1 MEYVAAKTMPEVLRL
16 LKLWKGRAKLIAG
29 GTNVIPD
36 MRAKLLKPAAL
47 IDISGLRSL
56 SYIKEAKGRIRIG
69 GLTTIAE
76 LASSTTL
83 QKYAP
88 ILAQAA
94 RQLGNPL
101 VRNRATI
108 AGNLAHASP
117 AADTA
122 VPLLVLEAMVVTQRS
137 DGKGRRIPLDQ
148 FFLGP
153 QRTLLRKDEIIK
165 EIFFP
170 KGNSSLQMG
179 YMKLGLR
186 NAMAISVVSAALLVE
201 RQEGICR
208 QVRIGLGS
216 VAPKPRRAYETEKIL
231 RGKRISPEIIAACCA
246 QVQKET
252 NPLTD
257 IRATAEY
264 RKSMTP
270 VLLKRLI
277 QQTLGVENQ

>member
-1 MEYVAAKTMPEVLRL
+1 MEYAAAKTIPEVLRL

-29 GTNVIPD
+29 GTNIIPD
-36 MRAKLLKPAAL
+36 MRAKFLKPAAL
-47 IDISGLRSL
+47 IDISRVRNL
-56 SYIKEAKGRIRIG
+56 SYIKEEKGWIRIG
-69 GLTTIAE
+69 SLTTVAE
-76 LASSTTL
+76 LASSATL
-83 QKYAP
+83 QKYGP
-88 ILAQAA
+88 ILVQAA

-108 AGNLAHASP
+108 AGNLANASP

-148 FFLGP
+148 FFVGP
-153 QRTLLRKDEIIK
+153 QRTILRKDEIIK
-165 EIFFP
+165 EILFP
-170 KGNSSLQMG
+170 KGNPSFQMG

-186 NAMAISVVSAALLVE
+186 NAMAISVASAALLVE
-201 RQEGICR
+201 REEGICR
-208 QVRIGLGS
+208 QVRIGLGA

-231 RGKRISPEIIAACCA
+231 MGERVSAEVIAACCA
-246 QVQKET
+246 RVAEET
-252 NPLTD
+252 NPVTD

-264 RKSMTP
+264 RKSITP

-277 QQTLGVENQ
+277 QQTLGVESQ

>member
-1 MEYVAAKTMPEVLRL
+1 MEYAAAKTIPEVLRL

-29 GTNVIPD
+29 GTNMIPD
-36 MRAKLLKPAAL
+36 MRAKCLPAAL
-47 IDISGLRSL
+47 IDITRLRAL
-56 SYIKEAKGRIRIG
+56 SYIKEEKGWIRIG

-76 LASSTTL
+76 LASSSAL
-83 QKYAP
+83 QEYGP

-108 AGNLAHASP
+108 AGNLANASP

-122 VPLLVLEAMVVTQRS
+122 VPLLVLEAVVVTQRS

-148 FFLGP
+148 FFVGP
-153 QRTLLRKDEIIK
+153 QRTILRKDEIIK
-165 EIFFP
+165 EILFP
-170 KGNSSLQMG
+170 KGNSSFQMG

-201 RQEGICR
+201 REEGVCR
-208 QVRIGLGS
+208 QVRIGLGA
-216 VAPKPRRAYETEKIL
+216 VAPTPRRAYETEKIL
-231 RGKRISPEIIAACCA
+231 TGKRASPEVIAACCA
-246 QVQKET
+246 RVPEET
-252 NPLTD
+252 KPITD

-277 QQTLGVENQ
+277 EQTLGVESQ